1 MNFIFFSP
9 NFPKYCTEF
18 CFHLKNCGVNVL
30 GIGDADY
37 NDLNEKLKNSLTEYI
52 KINRLENYDEVLR
65 TVGYYTHKYG
75 KIDRFES
82 LNEHWLDLD
91 ARIRTDFN
99 IFGTKLDF
107 ISNLKQKSKMEKFFN
122 KSEVESIRS
131 ITKFHRVK
139 AKKFIEK
146 IGYPVVVKPNQGV
159 GANMTYKL
167 ASESELEHF
176 LHTKPSEVEFIMQEF
191 IDGVLLTYDGLVN
204 KDGEIVFAASHEFPH
219 SIMDT
224 VNSGNHFSYYGL
236 KEVSKEIEESG
247 RRIIRTYGIKESFF
261 HLEFFK
267 SNADGNIIALEVN
280 MRPPGTWMT
289 DAINFTYDID
299 IYKLWANMIVNN
311 QVEGPF
317 AGKYYTGFASKKN
330 HLTYAH
336 EHEEIMQR
344 YHHEIVKHDSITDV
358 QSQSRGNYAYQF
370 RSKDFDKVKQITA
383 YIHAVENRIK
393 VFS

>member
-1 MNFIFFSP
+1 M
-9 NFPKYCTEF
+9 
-18 CFHLKNCGVNVL
+18 G
-30 GIGDADY
+30 
-37 NDLNEKLKNSLTEYI
+37 
-52 KINRLENYDEVLR
+52 
-65 TVGYYTHKYG
+65 
-75 KIDRFES
+75 
-82 LNEHWLDLD
+82 
-91 ARIRTDFN
+91 
-99 IFGTKLDF
+99 
-107 ISNLKQKSKMEKFFN
+107 SK
-122 KSEVESIRS
+122 
-131 ITKFHRVK
+131 K
-139 AKKFIEK
+139 A
-146 IGYPVVVKPNQGV
+146 
-159 GANMTYKL
+159 
-167 ASESELEHF
+167 
-176 LHTKPSEVEFIMQEF
+176 
-191 IDGVLLTYDGLVN
+191 
-204 KDGEIVFAASHEFPH
+204 
-219 SIMDT
+219 
-224 VNSGNHFSYYGL
+224 
-236 KEVSKEIEESG
+236 
-247 RRIIRTYGIKESFF
+247 FF

-370 RSKDFDKVKQITA
+370 RSTDFDKVKQITA